1 MGDLIAWGT
10 WISSALISYFGTIS
24 VLFVLLAFV
33 IGLRRDPGA
42 DIPTRVTRAGAAG
55 TLPFGF
61 VLIVG
66 AIDPSSLSRFSELP
80 RAPLALGGIAIICI
94 YFEAANRKS
103 H

>member
-1 MGDLIAWGT
+1 MGELIVWGT
-10 WISSALISYFGTIS
+10 WVSSALISYFGTIS
-24 VLFVLLAFV
+24 ALFVLVAFLV
-33 IGLRRDPGA
+33 GLWRDPHA

-61 VLIVG
+61 VLILCAV
-66 AIDPSSLSRFSELP
+66 DPSSLSRFSELP

-103 H
+103 K